1 MAGERTALG
10 DYLRTLHKV
19 PVLKR
24 EEEAELGRRAQLG
37 CKPALDLLVTHNL
50 RFVVSTVKGMR
61 DWVNVSLPYDDLIAA
76 GNEAMLEAARSW
88 VPTPRARFIAYAKP
102 FILRGVVRACDNEGN
117 TIRLPVNVCEE
128 VRLMKYHENALAQ
141 ANGAEPT
148 QAQTAAAMG
157 STAKRV
163 GQLRGFVMREPS
175 SIELHHESS
184 NEEQEHE

>member
-1 MAGERTALG
+1 VAGERTALG
-10 DYLRTLHKV
+10 DYLRDLRAM
-19 PVLKR
+19 PVLGR
-24 EEEAELGRRAQLG
+24 EEEIELGRRAQLG
-37 CKPALDLLVTHNL
+37 CQPAIDKLVTHNL

-102 FILRGVVRACDNEGN
+102 FIMRGVVRACDNEGAI
-117 TIRLPVNVCEE
+117 IRLPVNVCEE
-128 VRLMKYHENALAQ
+128 VRLMKHHENTLTQ
-141 ANGAEPT
+141 IHGVDPT
-148 QAQTAAAMG
+148 QAQIAAAMG

-163 GQLRGFVMREPS
+163 GQLRGFIMREPS